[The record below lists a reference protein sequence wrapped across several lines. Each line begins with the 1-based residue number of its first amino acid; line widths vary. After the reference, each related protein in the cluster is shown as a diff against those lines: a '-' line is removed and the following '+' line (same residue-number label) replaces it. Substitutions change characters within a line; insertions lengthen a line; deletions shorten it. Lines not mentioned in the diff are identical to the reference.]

1 MTPQIIIAGVIAAI
15 GFGSGWHIQ
24 ALRYTAKEAEHA
36 KQKLAQIQH
45 NAAASIR
52 RADNVI
58 LAQNQAAH
66 RTGRLLRDLGSSRT
80 ELDRLRAQLAQPVP
94 GAGDTTTACA
104 DRTDPARE
112 LFADCAAQLTDMA
125 GKADRINSDRQTLID
140 AWPR

>member
-24 ALRYTAKEAEHA
+24 ALRYTAKEKAHAE
-36 KQKLAQIQH
+36 QKLAQIQH

-66 RTGRLLRDLGSSRT
+66 RTGRLLRDLDSSRS
-80 ELDRLRAQLAQPVP
+80 ELDRLRDTLRTMPRDDVTTCTSTESGSKRNDVLLECLASYE
-94 GAGDTTTACA
+94 ALARDA
-104 DRTDPARE
+104 DLWKNDALMLLE
-112 LFADCAAQLTDMA
+112 
-125 GKADRINSDRQTLID
+125 
-140 AWPR
+140 AWPK